1 MVASLGSVAVAAP
14 IPKLPIAPAADFER
28 QLSCQIWSVRGAL
41 LGRSSSAPS
50 QPMAGRA
57 PGFSERVINGVAW
70 RVYTYVA
77 PGSGLRVMV
86 GDPLQMRRR
95 LVADLM
101 IGLIVPAVLGLLA
114 PGVLIW
120 LDPGRGLRPLGRVPR
135 PVEPAAPP

>member
-86 GDPLQMRRR
+86 GDTLQMRSEERR
-95 LVADLM
+95 V
-101 IGLIVPAVLGLLA
+101 GKECVS
-114 PGVLIW
+114 
-120 LDPGRGLRPLGRVPR
+120 PGRSRWS
-135 PVEPAAPP
+135 PAH